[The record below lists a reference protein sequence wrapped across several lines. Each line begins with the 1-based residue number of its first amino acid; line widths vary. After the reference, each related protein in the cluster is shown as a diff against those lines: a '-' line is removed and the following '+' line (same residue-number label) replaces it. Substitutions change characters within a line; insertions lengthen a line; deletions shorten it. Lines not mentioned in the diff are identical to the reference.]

1 MRQGQNTR
9 RSRGRSNNNN
19 NGGGGGGNG
28 GGGGG
33 GGGGGNGGG
42 GQRRQNA
49 PMRHQTFDSNGPD
62 VRIRGNAWQVFEK
75 YQTLARDAASSG
87 DRVMSENYLQ
97 HAEHYFRIIAQIQEA
112 EARQQQQRGQHGGHQ
127 PNGGGPQPPSQ
138 PLTSMNGDD
147 DGDDDGDENQMDER
161 GMVHA

>member
-9 RSRGRSNNNN
+9 RSRGRGNNNN

-33 GGGGGNGGG
+33 GGG

-127 PNGGGPQPPSQ
+127 PNGTGPQPPSQ

-147 DGDDDGDENQMDER
+147 DDGEDGEDGNRMDER

>member
-9 RSRGRSNNNN
+9 RSRGRGGNNN

-33 GGGGGNGGG
+33 GGSGGGGG

-62 VRIRGNAWQVFEK
+62 VRIRGNAWQVYEK
-75 YQTLARDAASSG
+75 YQALARDAHSSG
-87 DRVMSENYLQ
+87 DRVMAESYSQ
-97 HAEHYFRIIAQIQEA
+97 HAEHYYRIIMQIQEA
-112 EARQQQQRGQHGGHQ
+112 EARQQQQRGQHGGHGHHN
-127 PNGGGPQPPSQ
+127 NGSGPQP
-138 PLTSMNGDD
+138 SMAPPADNDSDGDEDD
-147 DGDDDGDENQMDER
+147 DGGDER
-161 GMVHA
+161 ASAVA